1 MRGIVLAYDRE
12 SGTGLIR
19 AEDGSRYGFRA
30 QDWRERSMPIKGVYV
45 DFEADGPLARDLY
58 VMMPPDDGRDGEP
71 VSFVAAMRTWIS
83 NHPEALVAS
92 LILIACALP
101 FYRFLGIETTLFQAP
116 EILLRL
122 TSGLERIRALA
133 QQVPSAATAAAIIK
147 MLLPG
152 LYVLWL
158 IPLLAVWVLYR
169 ALFDMPRLGLLRMF
183 GATAVLLPILVPL
196 MVVVPTWFLVVSAI
210 PDDQQVTLAYSVFD
224 LPRFGPLRE
233 LALGAVA
240 TMVLGLGLF
249 LWSINP
255 DNVDERASRRQGITH
270 RHGRRDEHRHGGL
283 GQGPAGS
290 AESFAPP
297 RLRTRQDPQMP
308 PMQAA
313 QARQA
318 GRGPGGQGGQGG
330 PNGPGGQALR
340 PQGASGHP
348 GGPQPGGPQHPH
360 PGQHQPQPQ
369 PQLQP
374 QPRHAPPFP
383 VEEGAPHHDP
393 IPESLRRRF
402 EERNQGQGQ
411 PQGSGQPGAGQNPVA
426 APQAGASQQLPPGVP
441 PQLPPPDPAP
451 PAQPDHDPFSEGEL
465 RPVSNGFGD
474 IASPS
479 ANPRVA
485 EANPQAPRAS
495 QPDRGPMPGLPDA
508 RDGTGMPADVQ
519 ISGWSVNP
527 GAPRYDFEALNPPG
541 NSPSAQPRSA
551 QSDAARRPAPRDELA
566 DSPYAALARQL
577 GLDDAAARKLAES
590 HTAPVKPRDPGVSAG
605 TPPQAQRP
613 GAPLPGSQ
621 RSDLQPA
628 QNPPAQ
634 NLATRPP
641 AQRAASSPVP
651 PTSPKRAESLPPS
664 IHEAPR
670 RQPLPPPPPPPDEVT
685 EFLRALNEPDGLRKL
700 AQSAPAF
707 TGETPAKSSGGGKA
721 TERSGSAP
729 DDPLRRTSDARARQ
743 SGASPPPGPL
753 ASSGPLDSALD
764 RAMTRL
770 NGPGTANG
778 RATEPSIDKSSIDKP
793 VSDKPVDEPD
803 SVTELYERLRR
814 ERETRDA
821 KPTIPIP
828 PIPPRR

>member
-30 QDWRERSMPIKGVYV
+30 PDWRERTMPIKGVYV
-45 DFEADGPLARDLY
+45 DFEAAGPLARDIY
-58 VMMPPDDGRDGEP
+58 VMMPPDDGRDSEP

-83 NHPEALVAS
+83 NHPEALVAA

-169 ALFDMPRLGLLRMF
+169 ALLDLPRLGLLRLF
-183 GATAVLLPILVPL
+183 GAVAVLLPVLVPL

-255 DNVDERASRRQGITH
+255 DNVDERAARRQGTTH
-270 RHGRRDEHRHGGL
+270 RHGRPGDRAPRGEGQTHQTGG
-283 GQGPAGS
+283 

-297 RLRTRQDPQMP
+297 RLRNRPDPQMP
-308 PMQAA
+308 QMHPAGGGP
-313 QARQA
+313 QA
-318 GRGPGGQGGQGG
+318 GP
-330 PNGPGGQALR
+330 A
-340 PQGASGHP
+340 PQRLGASGHP
-348 GGPQPGGPQHPH
+348 NGPPHQQPHPGQPSHSGMNPGVQAGANPHGVQGAGQPQHPH
-360 PGQHQPQPQ
+360 PPHPQHPAQHPAQGQPQGQ
-369 PQLQP
+369 PQS

-411 PQGSGQPGAGQNPVA
+411 GQSGAQAGPAQPPAASPQSVPPGAP
-426 APQAGASQQLPPGVP
+426 L
-441 PQLPPPDPAP
+441 QLPPPDSAP
-451 PAQPDHDPFSEGEL
+451 SAQPDHDPF
-465 RPVSNGFGD
+465 
-474 IASPS
+474 
-479 ANPRVA
+479 A
-485 EANPQAPRAS
+485 E
-495 QPDRGPMPGLPDA
+495 RGPSEAQPQRAGTQQPAPLPGLPDA

-541 NSPSAQPRSA
+541 KTSSAPSRAAQRE
-551 QSDAARRPAPRDELA
+551 APRDELA

-590 HTAPVKPRDPGVSAG
+590 HTAPIKPRDPG
-605 TPPQAQRP
+605 PQANPQAKSDSPRDGAFGGPARATPSAPQLQPPIEESTARP
-613 GAPLPGSQ
+613 AQPPGPLPAP
-621 RSDLQPA
+621 QP
-628 QNPPAQ
+628 
-634 NLATRPP
+634 
-641 AQRAASSPVP
+641 
-651 PTSPKRAESLPPS
+651 
-664 IHEAPR
+664 HR
-670 RQPLPPPPPPPDEVT
+670 RQPAPPPPPPPDEVT

-700 AQSAPAF
+700 AQSAPSF
-707 TGETPAKSSGGGKA
+707 TEEPSQKSSDASRPPNRSRSEADDVLRAPSAERPGG
-721 TERSGSAP
+721 SGSAV
-729 DDPLRRTSDARARQ
+729 
-743 SGASPPPGPL
+743 PPPSAPN
-753 ASSGPLDSALD
+753 SSGPLDSALD
-764 RAMTRL
+764 RAMNRL
-770 NGPGTANG
+770 NGPGSDDGASKK
-778 RATEPSIDKSSIDKP
+778 AADDKP
-793 VSDKPVDEPD
+793 ADEPD
-803 SVTELYERLRR
+803 SVTKLYEKLRR
-814 ERETRDA
+814 EREARDT

-828 PIPPRR
+828 PVPPRR